1 MLKMSCFFSGY
12 GWQGLSCVAQQQRGG
27 RHLGGRGDVVAVDS
41 SGVHLHQV
49 EDGARRKS
57 TEGGR
62 LLTRPDLGTRHWIPH
77 FDMRIFH
84 LMVVALESKATG
96 DKLQLDGEDQSG

>member
-1 MLKMSCFFSGY
+1 
-12 GWQGLSCVAQQQRGG
+12 
-27 RHLGGRGDVVAVDS
+27 
-41 SGVHLHQV
+41 
-49 EDGARRKS
+49 
-57 TEGGR
+57 
-62 LLTRPDLGTRHWIPH
+62 LLARPDLGTPHWIPH